1 MRRARETRDQLAH
14 VRGHDLGTLLKGPV
28 RKNFSGELK
37 EVGTPKIGE
46 GATIKTLAAARTGE
60 MEKIK
65 DELRAMLPI
74 LKPSEVRRFRLP
86 LHEAI
91 IDELEE
97 GNYEESVRYLKELF
111 ELDEAI
117 RREAGP
123 GTLTW
128 EKPRLKNTR
137 DAMLRLKESLIAV
150 ERAKNAEQ
158 KQLFFELKVRST
170 KYESKSTNI
179 INFLDIGDCVSTAAE
194 FLNTA
199 LYFQAMTWE
208 WWWVTERLYRS
219 ALENAKL
226 IEGDD
231 ERTSTFAHYLYGR
244 FLFEQKYNYVHVI
257 QAVRDTVQSLY
268 HLKVAR
274 EGSQEKSWNASKMT
288 GRKEETIFR
297 ECNVVLYKALLMYA
311 QQVGPDQPDVAVK
324 AYTEALARA
333 TDCKQLFKDKK
344 DKNKNKMRLRNT
356 AFSWNYKKSSLRDIS
371 ISSVISTAGHYENS
385 ANVLYELGMSQL
397 RSGDV
402 KLAYRNFSKFLAMA
416 KRISDPEGI
425 CNAHMAMALA
435 YKLRE
440 LSDDANTEKHLRLFM
455 VNATE
460 SGLKKKLA
468 QAHCC
473 TGEHFLSKVR
483 NCYGSPDIAT
493 FYLEKSFELYNE
505 LGLHNDADKARA
517 LTGVS
522 KGQEIIDEYV
532 HLIHRCGAAD
542 PKAIMALCQW
552 KNRRSVFWTEKEK
565 KLHAEDSKELS
576 LENKEAM
583 SWSQSSLS
591 DITNTVKYH

>member
-1 MRRARETRDQLAH
+1 MRRARETRDRLAH
-14 VRGHDLGTLLKGPV
+14 VRGHDLGTFSKGPV
-28 RKNFSGELK
+28 RKDFSGELK
-37 EVGTPKIGE
+37 KVDPKVGE
-46 GATIKTLAAARTGE
+46 GATIKTLAAARSGE
-60 MEKIK
+60 MGKIK

-86 LHEAI
+86 PHEAI
-91 IDELEE
+91 VDELEE

-117 RREAGP
+117 RKEAGP

-150 ERAKNAEQ
+150 ERAKNAGANEIHLGGKYEVQ
-158 KQLFFELKVRST
+158 ST
-170 KYESKSTNI
+170 KASTNI
-179 INFLDIGDCVSTAAE
+179 MNFLDIGDYVSTAAE

-231 ERTSTFAHYLYGR
+231 ERMSTFAHYLYGR
-244 FLFEQKYNYVHVI
+244 FLFEQSYYVHVM
-257 QAVRDTVQSLY
+257 QSVQDTVQSLY
-268 HLKVAR
+268 NLKVAR
-274 EGSQEKSWNASKMT
+274 EASQEKSWNASKMT

-297 ECNVVLYKALLMYA
+297 ECNVLLYKALLMYA

-324 AYTEALARA
+324 AYTEALVRA
-333 TDCKQLFKDKK
+333 TD
-344 DKNKNKMRLRNT
+344 
-356 AFSWNYKKSSLRDIS
+356 S
-371 ISSVISTAGHYENS
+371 GHYENI

-440 LSDDANTEKHLRLFM
+440 LDDDANTEKHLRLFM

-460 SGLKKKLA
+460 SGLMKKLA

-473 TGEHFLSKVR
+473 TGEYFLSKR
-483 NCYGSPDIAT
+483 RPDIAT

-505 LGLHNDADKARA
+505 LGLCNDADKARA
-517 LTGVS
+517 LAGVS
-522 KGQEIIDEYV
+522 KGE
-532 HLIHRCGAAD
+532 
-542 PKAIMALCQW
+542 
-552 KNRRSVFWTEKEK
+552 
-565 KLHAEDSKELS
+565 LHFFKTRTITCDAFE
-576 LENKEAM
+576 M
-583 SWSQSSLS
+583 SSSF
-591 DITNTVKYH
+591 

>member
-1 MRRARETRDQLAH
+1 MRRARKTRDRLTH
-14 VRGHDLGTLLKGPV
+14 VRGHDLGTLSKGPV
-28 RKNFSGELK
+28 RKDFSGELK
-37 EVGTPKIGE
+37 EVGPKIGE

-74 LKPSEVRRFRLP
+74 LKPSEVKRFRLP

-91 IDELEE
+91 VDELEE

-150 ERAKNAEQ
+150 ERAKNAG
-158 KQLFFELKVRST
+158 
-170 KYESKSTNI
+170 KYEVQSTRASTNI
-179 INFLDIGDCVSTAAE
+179 VNFLDIGDCVSMAAE

-231 ERTSTFAHYLYGR
+231 ERMSTFAHYLYGR
-244 FLFEQKYNYVHVI
+244 FLFEQM
-257 QAVRDTVQSLY
+257 QDTVQSLY

-274 EGSQEKSWNASKMT
+274 EASQEKSWNASKMT

-297 ECNVVLYKALLMYA
+297 ECNVLLYKALLMYA

-344 DKNKNKMRLRNT
+344 DEDENKMRQKLV
-356 AFSWNYKKSSLRDIS
+356 AIS
-371 ISSVISTAGHYENS
+371 PVISTAGHYENS

-416 KRISDPEGI
+416 KRISNPEGI

-435 YKLRE
+435 YKLRVYKRILFPCHGKRRTSFDLYFSVTRASFDAILISKKMPIFDTTLTDDSRLQE
-440 LSDDANTEKHLRLFM
+440 LGDDANTEKHLSLFM
-455 VNATE
+455 INATE
-460 SGLKKKLA
+460 SGLMKKLA

-473 TGEHFLSKVR
+473 TGEYFLSKR
-483 NCYGSPDIAT
+483 RPDIAT

-505 LGLHNDADKARA
+505 LGLCNDADKARA
-517 LTGVS
+517 LAGVS
-522 KGQEIIDEYV
+522 KGELHFFKTKTITD
-532 HLIHRCGAAD
+532 L
-542 PKAIMALCQW
+542 
-552 KNRRSVFWTEKEK
+552 RR
-565 KLHAEDSKELS
+565 
-576 LENKEAM
+576 
-583 SWSQSSLS
+583 
-591 DITNTVKYH
+591 I

>member
-1 MRRARETRDQLAH
+1 MRRARETRDRLTH
-14 VRGHDLGTLLKGPV
+14 VRGHDLGTLSKGPV
-28 RKNFSGELK
+28 RKDFSGELK
-37 EVGTPKIGE
+37 EVGPKIGE
-46 GATIKTLAAARTGE
+46 GAMIKTLAAARTGE

-74 LKPSEVRRFRLP
+74 LKPSEVKRFRLP

-91 IDELEE
+91 VDELEE

-150 ERAKNAEQ
+150 ERAKNA
-158 KQLFFELKVRST
+158 
-170 KYESKSTNI
+170 
-179 INFLDIGDCVSTAAE
+179 GDYVSMAAE

-231 ERTSTFAHYLYGR
+231 ERMSTFAHYLYGR
-244 FLFEQKYNYVHVI
+244 FLFEQM
-257 QAVRDTVQSLY
+257 QDTVQSLY

-274 EGSQEKSWNASKMT
+274 EASQEKSWNASKMT

-297 ECNVVLYKALLMYA
+297 ECNVLLYKALLMYA

-333 TDCKQLFKDKK
+333 TD
-344 DKNKNKMRLRNT
+344 
-356 AFSWNYKKSSLRDIS
+356 S
-371 ISSVISTAGHYENS
+371 GHYENS

-435 YKLRE
+435 YKLR
-440 LSDDANTEKHLRLFM
+440 
-455 VNATE
+455 V
-460 SGLKKKLA
+460 
-468 QAHCC
+468 
-473 TGEHFLSKVR
+473 
-483 NCYGSPDIAT
+483 
-493 FYLEKSFELYNE
+493 
-505 LGLHNDADKARA
+505 
-517 LTGVS
+517 
-522 KGQEIIDEYV
+522 
-532 HLIHRCGAAD
+532 
-542 PKAIMALCQW
+542 
-552 KNRRSVFWTEKEK
+552 
-565 KLHAEDSKELS
+565 
-576 LENKEAM
+576 
-583 SWSQSSLS
+583 
-591 DITNTVKYH
+591 